1 MAFDLVQYFS
11 DQVKIQKPQLL
22 QQYDADSRNAYI
34 QELNALTLGK
44 LIRLWREDDNK
55 LYQEIKTLD
64 PLYIQEVSR
73 HLTTSVHNQSEL
85 PKPEL
90 EHSISEILS
99 LQLTE
104 LKQLD
109 ETGNFG
115 SNGLKELLQGQI
127 EHLSGQADD
136 WVWSTNELTE
146 LKGSKPLP
154 QEELSLDD
162 TMKEFN
168 QMLHQQADHA
178 PVESTVAAEPTVPG
192 WAKVLEP
199 VVAIG
204 ILWILYCAAS
214 QMFA

>member
-154 QEELSLDD
+154 
-162 TMKEFN
+162 
-168 QMLHQQADHA
+168 
-178 PVESTVAAEPTVPG
+178 PRR
-192 WAKVLEP
+192 
-199 VVAIG
+199 AI
-204 ILWILYCAAS
+204 IR
-214 QMFA
+214 